1 MVRDGA
7 KDNKKNIWESI
18 YDRIGSCIE
27 VDGKLA
33 NY

>member
-1 MVRDGA
+1 MEQE
-7 KDNKKNIWESI
+7 KIKNIWESI

-27 VDGKLA
+27 VEGKLT